1 MKRFLSSVCLTG
13 YLLATASLTDAQTSK
28 PTSPRRIQLTQP
40 ASASS
45 DLYYTFYGQRIPLV
59 LRQDTIAVA
68 FKPQPK
74 TRGLFRPLY
83 QQLQQDLQKDLLN
96 STSRSPKA
104 NPSQG
109 IEVSP
114 LGEDYAL
121 VKLPAGTRSL
131 DSGVAQRVQQQPY
144 VESTLPVLA
153 RKEGNQMRDETIIL
167 PNEILVSFDRGLS
180 IGQIQSLLDR
190 DNLTI
195 VRPLR
200 FTQNRYI
207 VKSRTAAG
215 IAILAVANRLHDLS
229 GVQSATPN
237 FIQSL
242 PFGVQ
247 EQMQGDRTAAIS
259 ETTDLN
265 QRLVSLA
272 PPPNSP
278 FPKSLLPLQWHLDSR
293 PERGRFPRTDLHAVE
308 AWQHSSSGR
317 GVVVAVI
324 DSVIQWDHP
333 DLVAN
338 VYTVGNVRNKL
349 AGETHGWDFSGD
361 NGGDPDTR
369 LSDSELAELRPDFQ
383 NTFQLSDGDLLKQY
397 DGLAKQVK
405 AKRSDYTDRQVAD
418 VIRNYI
424 RSTIAAEFHGTWV
437 SGVIAAH
444 PQGDRGAV
452 GVAPN
457 AKLLP
462 VRVFGLGGK
471 IASDSLIE
479 AIGYAAERGADVV
492 NMSLGGLLPDEDLTD
507 QLFHVLD
514 THPNLLIVA
523 SAGNE
528 SLDGAA
534 FPAAIPGVVSVGA
547 TNLNGNRAF
556 YSSFGGRL
564 DVVAPGGE
572 TTLKAKGGI
581 LTTGGTGAAG
591 FWEGI
596 AAPKQGWGMALD
608 PQGNYV
614 QVQGTSF
621 SSPNVAGVLALMQ
634 GENQGHRLRRD
645 RLVTLLKQT
654 ASYTNLAVSQADAN
668 RYRLQAAI
676 GFGTAIDFP
685 FIRPS
690 GVFGQPHVVSAQ
702 QYYFG
707 SGLVNAD
714 AAVRAVKQGR

>member
-13 YLLATASLTDAQTSK
+13 YLLATASLTYAQTSK
-28 PTSPRRIQLTQP
+28 PISPRRIQLTQP
-40 ASASS
+40 VNTSS

-74 TRGLFRPLY
+74 TRSMFRPLY
-83 QQLQQDLQKDLLN
+83 QQLQQDLQS
-96 STSRSPKA
+96 STSRSPNA

-109 IEVSP
+109 IEVKP
-114 LGEDYAL
+114 LGDDYAL
-121 VKLPAGTRSL
+121 VKLPLGTRSL
-131 DSGVAQRVQQQPY
+131 DSGVMQRVEQQSY

-153 RKEGNQMRDETIIL
+153 RKEGNQMRDETIVL
-167 PNEILVSFDRGLS
+167 PNEILVSFERGLS
-180 IGQIQSLLDR
+180 SSQIQSLLNR
-190 DNLTI
+190 DNLAI

-207 VKSRTAAG
+207 VKSRTTAG
-215 IAILAVANRLHDLS
+215 VALLAIANQLHGLP

-247 EQMQGDRTAAIS
+247 EQMQGLTAAMP
-259 ETTDLN
+259 ETVDLN
-265 QRLVSLA
+265 QRLTSLT
-272 PPPNSP
+272 PTPKSP
-278 FPKSLLPLQWHLDSR
+278 FSKSLLPLQWHLDSR
-293 PERGRFPRTDLHAVE
+293 SVRGKFPRTDLRAVE
-308 AWQHSSSGR
+308 AWQHSSGGQ
-317 GVVVAVI
+317 GVTVAVI

-333 DLVAN
+333 DLAAN
-338 VYTVGNVRNKL
+338 VSTVGNVRDKL
-349 AGETHGWDFSGD
+349 AGETHGWDFSDD

-369 LSDSELAELRPDFQ
+369 MSATELAELRPDFQ
-383 NTFQLSDGDLLKQY
+383 NTFRLSDADFLKQY
-397 DGLAKQVK
+397 AALANRVK
-405 AKRSDYTDRQVAD
+405 AARPDYTSSQVAAA
-418 VIRNYI
+418 IRNYI
-424 RSTIAAEFHGTWV
+424 RGTIAAEFHGTWV

-471 IASDSLIE
+471 ISSASLIE

-507 QLFHVLD
+507 QLFRVLD
-514 THPNLLIVA
+514 TYPNLLIVA

-528 SLDGAA
+528 SLDGSA

-547 TNLNGNRAF
+547 TNLNGNRSF

-572 TTLKAKGGI
+572 TTLKSKGGI

-596 AAPKQGWGMALD
+596 APPNRPWSMALD
-608 PQGNYV
+608 PLGHYV

-634 GENQGHRLRRD
+634 GENKGQRLKRD

-690 GVFGQPHVVSAQ
+690 GVFGQPRVVSAQ

-707 SGLVNAD
+707 SGLVNAN
-714 AAVRAVKQGR
+714 AAVQAVKRSR

>member
-1 MKRFLSSVCLTG
+1 MKRFISSICLGG
-13 YLLATASLTDAQTSK
+13 YLLAAANLTYAQTK
-28 PTSPRRIQLTQP
+28 PSSPRRIQLPQT
-40 ASASS
+40 STASS
-45 DLYYTFYGQRIPLV
+45 DLYYTFYSQRIPLV

-74 TRGLFRPLY
+74 TRGISRPLY
-83 QQLQQDLQKDLLN
+83 QQLQQDLQG
-96 STSRSPKA
+96 STSRSPNP
-104 NPSQG
+104 NPSSVV
-109 IEVSP
+109 EVKP
-114 LGEDYAL
+114 LGDEYAL
-121 VKLPAGTRSL
+121 IKLPAGTRSP
-131 DSGVAQRVQQQPY
+131 DSEVKQRVQQQSY
-144 VESTLPVLA
+144 VEGTLPVLA
-153 RKEGNQMRDETIIL
+153 RKDGNQVRDEVIVL
-167 PNEILVSFDRGLS
+167 PNEILISFDRGLS
-180 IGQIQSLLDR
+180 TSQIYSLLDR
-190 DNLTI
+190 DDLEI

-200 FTQNRYI
+200 FTQNRYV
-207 VKSRTAAG
+207 VKSRTTAG
-215 IAILAVANRLHDLS
+215 VAILAIANRLHGLA

-237 FIQSL
+237 FVQSL

-247 EQMQGDRTAAIS
+247 EQMQGDLTAAALPDAKI
-259 ETTDLN
+259 DLN
-265 QRLVSLA
+265 QRLAALL
-272 PPPNSP
+272 PDPKSP
-278 FPKSLLPLQWHLDSR
+278 FPNSLLPLQWHLDSR

-308 AWQHSSSGR
+308 AWQRSSGGR
-317 GVVVAVI
+317 GIVVAVI
-324 DSVIQWDHP
+324 DSAIQWDHP
-333 DLVAN
+333 DLAAN

-349 AGETHGWDFSGD
+349 AGEVHGWDFSGN

-369 LSDSELAELRPDFQ
+369 MSDAELAELRPDFQ
-383 NTFQLSDGDLLKQY
+383 NTFRLSDADLLKQY
-397 DGLAKQVK
+397 ADLTSQVK
-405 AKRSDYTDRQVAD
+405 AKRPDYSSSQIATAMR
-418 VIRNYI
+418 RYI
-424 RSTIAAEFHGTWV
+424 RSVIAAEFHGTWV

-457 AKLLP
+457 AKILP

-471 IASDSLIE
+471 LSSDSLIE
-479 AIGYAAERGADVV
+479 AVGYAAARGADVI

-507 QLFHVLD
+507 QLFRVLD
-514 THPNLLIVA
+514 THPHLLIVA

-528 SLDGAA
+528 SLDGTA
-534 FPAAIPGVVSVGA
+534 FPSAIPGVVSVGA
-547 TNLNGNRAF
+547 TNLNGNRSF

-572 TTLKAKGGI
+572 TTLKPQGGI
-581 LTTGGTGAAG
+581 LTTGGTGVAG

-596 AAPKQGWGMALD
+596 ALPDRPWSMALD

-634 GENQGHRLRRD
+634 GENQGYRLNRD
-645 RLVTLLKQT
+645 RLVKILKQT
-654 ASYTNLAVSQADAN
+654 ASYTTLAVSQADEN

-685 FIRPS
+685 FVRPS
-690 GVFGQPHVVSAQ
+690 GVFGQPQVVSAQ

-714 AAVRAVKQGR
+714 AAVKEVKRSLK

>member
-13 YLLATASLTDAQTSK
+13 YLLATASLTYAQTSK

-40 ASASS
+40 APASG

-83 QQLQQDLQKDLLN
+83 QQLQQDLQS
-96 STSRSPKA
+96 STSRSLNA
-104 NPSQG
+104 NPSQVV
-109 IEVSP
+109 EVKP
-114 LGEDYAL
+114 LGDDYAL
-121 VKLPAGTRSL
+121 VKLPSGTRSL
-131 DSGVAQRVQQQPY
+131 DSGVMQRVEQQPY

-153 RKEGNQMRDETIIL
+153 RKEGNQMRDETIVL

-180 IGQIQSLLDR
+180 KGQIQSLLAR
-190 DNLTI
+190 DNLEV

-207 VKSRTAAG
+207 VKSRTSAG
-215 IAILAVANRLHDLS
+215 VGLLAIANGLHGLP

-242 PFGVQ
+242 PFGIQ
-247 EQMQGDRTAAIS
+247 EQMQGLTAAVP
-259 ETTDLN
+259 ENTALN
-265 QRLVSLA
+265 QRLASLSSA
-272 PPPNSP
+272 SSSP

-293 PERGRFPRTDLHAVE
+293 PARGRFPRTDLHAVE
-308 AWQHSSSGR
+308 AWQHSSGGR
-317 GVVVAVI
+317 GVTVAVI

-333 DLVAN
+333 DLAAN
-338 VYTVGNVRNKL
+338 VYTVGNVRDKL

-369 LSDSELAELRPDFQ
+369 LSATELAELRPDFQ
-383 NTFQLSDGDLLKQY
+383 NTFQLSDADLLKQY
-397 DGLAKQVK
+397 DGLAKHVK
-405 AKRSDYTDRQVAD
+405 AKRPDYASSQVAAA
-418 VIRNYI
+418 IRNYI
-424 RSTIAAEFHGTWV
+424 RGTIAAEFHGTWV

-444 PQGDRGAV
+444 PQGDLGAV

-457 AKLLP
+457 TKLLP

-528 SLDGAA
+528 SLDGTA

-547 TNLNGNRAF
+547 TNLNGNRSF

-572 TTLKAKGGI
+572 TTLKAKDGI

-596 AAPKQGWGMALD
+596 AAPDRPWSMALD
-608 PQGNYV
+608 PLGNYV

-634 GENQGHRLRRD
+634 GENKGHRLKRD

-654 ASYTNLAVSQADAN
+654 ASYDNLAVSQADAN

-690 GVFGQPHVVSAQ
+690 GVFGQPHVLSAQ

-714 AAVRAVKQGR
+714 AAVQAVKQVR

>member
-1 MKRFLSSVCLTG
+1 MKRFLSSICLTG

-28 PTSPRRIQLTQP
+28 PITPRRIQLTQ
-40 ASASS
+40 STNTSS

-74 TRGLFRPLY
+74 TRGLSRPLY
-83 QQLQQDLQKDLLN
+83 QQLQQDLQS
-96 STSRSPKA
+96 STSRSLNT

-109 IEVSP
+109 IEVKP
-114 LGEDYAL
+114 LGDDYAL
-121 VKLPAGTRSL
+121 VKLPSGTRSL
-131 DSGVAQRVQQQPY
+131 DTGITQRVEQQTY

-153 RKEGNQMRDETIIL
+153 RKEGNQMRDETIVL

-180 IGQIQSLLDR
+180 TSQIQSLLDR
-190 DNLTI
+190 DNLEI

-215 IAILAVANRLHDLS
+215 VGILAIANQLHDLP

-247 EQMQGDRTAAIS
+247 EQMQELTTAVPEA
-259 ETTDLN
+259 TDLN
-265 QRLVSLA
+265 QRLTNLTPA
-272 PPPNSP
+272 PNSP

-308 AWQHSSSGR
+308 AWQHSSGGR
-317 GVVVAVI
+317 GITVAVI

-333 DLVAN
+333 DLAAN
-338 VYTVGNVRNKL
+338 VYTVGDVRDKL
-349 AGETHGWDFSGD
+349 AGENHGWDFSGD

-369 LSDSELAELRPDFQ
+369 LSDRELAELRPDFQ
-383 NTFQLSDGDLLKQY
+383 NTFQLSDADLLKQY
-397 DGLAKQVK
+397 DELAKQVK
-405 AKRSDYTDRQVAD
+405 AVRPNYTASQIATA
-418 VIRNYI
+418 IRNYI

-437 SGVIAAH
+437 SGVIAANPH
-444 PQGDRGAV
+444 GDRSAV

-471 IASDSLIE
+471 ITSDSLIE

-528 SLDGAA
+528 SLDGSA

-572 TTLKAKGGI
+572 TTLKSNGGI
-581 LTTGGTGAAG
+581 LTTGGTGVAG

-596 AAPKQGWGMALD
+596 AAPKQGWSIALD
-608 PQGNYV
+608 PLGNYV

-634 GENQGHRLRRD
+634 GENKGHRLKRD
-645 RLVTLLKQT
+645 RLVMLLKQT

-690 GVFGQPHVVSAQ
+690 GVFGQPRVVSAQ

-714 AAVRAVKQGR
+714 AAVRAVARAR

>member
-1 MKRFLSSVCLTG
+1 MKRFLSSLCLTG
-13 YLLATASLTDAQTSK
+13 YLLANASLTDAQISR
-28 PTSPRRIQLTQP
+28 PIAPRQLQFTQP
-40 ASASS
+40 ANASS
-45 DLYYTFYGQRIPLV
+45 DLYYTFYGQRIPLM

-83 QQLQQDLQKDLLN
+83 QQLQQDLQ
-96 STSRSPKA
+96 SSSSRSLNAKPSQS
-104 NPSQG
+104 NPSLG
-109 IEVSP
+109 IDVKP
-114 LGEDYAL
+114 LGDGYAL
-121 VKLPAGTRSL
+121 IKLPAGTRSL
-131 DSGVAQRVQQQPY
+131 DGDIKQRVEQQSY

-153 RKEGNQMRDETIIL
+153 RKEGNQMRDETIVL

-180 IGQIQSLLDR
+180 TSQIQSLLDR
-190 DNLTI
+190 DSLEI

-215 IAILAVANRLHDLS
+215 VDILAIANQLHDLP

-247 EQMQGDRTAAIS
+247 EQMQGLTAAMP
-259 ETTDLN
+259 ETIDLK
-265 QRLVSLA
+265 QRLASVT
-272 PPPNSP
+272 PNPNSP
-278 FPKSLLPLQWHLDSR
+278 FPNSLLPLQWHLDSR
-293 PERGRFPRTDLHAVE
+293 PERGRFPRTDLRAVE
-308 AWQHSSSGR
+308 AWQHSSGGSG
-317 GVVVAVI
+317 VTVAVI
-324 DSVIQWDHP
+324 DSLIQWDHP
-333 DLVAN
+333 DLAAN
-338 VYTVGNVRNKL
+338 VYTVGNVRNRL
-349 AGETHGWDFSGD
+349 AGETHGWDFSSN

-369 LSDSELAELRPDFQ
+369 LSETELAELRPDFQ
-383 NTFQLSDGDLLKQY
+383 NTFRLSDADLLKQY
-397 DGLAKQVK
+397 IGLTRQVK
-405 AKRSDYTDRQVAD
+405 AARPNYTTSQVANA
-418 VIRNYI
+418 IRNYI

-444 PQGDRGAV
+444 PNGDRGAV

-492 NMSLGGLLPDEDLTD
+492 NMSLGRLLPDEDLTD

-514 THPNLLIVA
+514 THPHLLIVA

-528 SLDGAA
+528 SLDGSA

-547 TNLNGNRAF
+547 TNLNGNRSF

-591 FWEGI
+591 FWEGM
-596 AAPKQGWGMALD
+596 APPDRPWSIALD
-608 PQGNYV
+608 PLGNYV

-634 GENQGHRLRRD
+634 GENKGHRLKRD
-645 RLVTLLKQT
+645 RLVMLLKQT
-654 ASYTNLAVSQADAN
+654 ASYTSLAVSQADAN

-676 GFGTAIDFP
+676 GFGTAISFP

-690 GVFGQPHVVSAQ
+690 GVFGQPRVVSAQ

-714 AAVRAVKQGR
+714 AAVRAVERAR